1 MSPNSSTRNASHQHG
16 VCTRES
22 SIRCRVQVKNS
33 VMPLGQFGAE
43 EVRTHHLRREKRT
56 RDTESRD
63 ENEYFIPIRVQIA
76 VETRDIR
83 IHTYINGFFFN
94 HGLRVYSFH
103 VYLHIHFII
112 CTIQKFFNYKATINY
127 WWVKLWAVYNEMRK
141 KIIYMNR
148 AHSVPLVHWN
158 NKRAEQWVAVR
169 GWRRLCGT
177 YCTTCRLIVVRVRQK
192 Y

>member
-16 VCTRES
+16 VCTRGS

-83 IHTYINGFFFN
+83 IHTYINGFLFLN
-94 HGLRVYSFH
+94 HGLRGGAYTRFP
-103 VYLHIHFII
+103 YTYIFTLLFAQFRNFLI
-112 CTIQKFFNYKATINY
+112 T
-127 WWVKLWAVYNEMRK
+127 KL
-141 KIIYMNR
+141 
-148 AHSVPLVHWN
+148 
-158 NKRAEQWVAVR
+158 Q
-169 GWRRLCGT
+169 
-177 YCTTCRLIVVRVRQK
+177 
-192 Y
+192 